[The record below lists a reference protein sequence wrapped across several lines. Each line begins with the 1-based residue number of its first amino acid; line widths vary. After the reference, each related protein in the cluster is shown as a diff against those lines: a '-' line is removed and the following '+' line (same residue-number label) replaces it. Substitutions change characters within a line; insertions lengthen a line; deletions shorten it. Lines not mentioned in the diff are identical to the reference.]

1 MFLHYLWIGPLQ
13 AIFVLCYLWY
23 LLGIASLA
31 SFIILISLIP
41 VQGSMGR
48 LFTKLRFIQ
57 MTISMHTFAVADY
70 EIFKNLRLFAGETL
84 FTDVLYM

>member
-48 LFTKLRFIQ
+48 LFTKLRYIQ
-57 MTISMHTFAVADY
+57 TTISS
-70 EIFKNLRLFAGETL
+70 ILQLILNTL
-84 FTDVLYM
+84 LLLQIL